1 MDLFS
6 TNTLTAVVDSLI
18 RPPSFFL
25 DRYFPTIETSE
36 TEEIHFDVTDA
47 EERLAPFVS
56 PLVEGK
62 IVESQGFNT
71 KTFKPAY
78 IKDKVVF
85 DPFSPLKRRA
95 GEAIGG
101 SARPMDRTAANLAD
115 ALAKQSVR
123 LTRRLEVM
131 AAEALRAGQVT
142 VAGDGYP
149 TVVVDYGRNA
159 GHTVTLGAG
168 SKWGDAGIKPL
179 DDLEDWATTVLD
191 DSGSTITDVV
201 MSPDA
206 WRKFR
211 EDADVKAIL
220 DNRRGGD
227 GSNLSL
233 VRRLGHATF
242 QGNIGD
248 FDIWV
253 YGGKYKDS
261 AGVRQSILPAGT
273 VMLLSSDVDGRR
285 HFGAIRD
292 EEAGFQAR
300 EMFPKSW
307 IKKDPSVRYL
317 LMQSAPLTV
326 PYRPDA
332 TFTATVL

>member
-56 PLVEGK
+56 PLLEGK
-62 IVESQGFNT
+62 LVESQGFNT

-101 SARPMDRTAANLAD
+101 SARPMDRSAANLAD

-123 LTRRLEVM
+123 LNRRLEVM
-131 AAEALRAGQVT
+131 AAETLRTGQVT
-142 VAGDGYP
+142 VIGDGFP
-149 TVVVDYGRNA
+149 SQVVNYERNA
-159 GHTVTLGAG
+159 AHTVTLGVG
-168 SKWGDAGIKPL
+168 SKWGDAGISPL
-179 DDLEDWATTVLD
+179 DDLDSWATTVLD
-191 DSGSTITDVV
+191 NSGATATEVV
-201 MSPDA
+201 MSPDV
-206 WRKFR
+206 WRVFR
-211 EDADVKAIL
+211 NNAEVKAIL

-227 GSNLSL
+227 GSNLNL
-233 VRRLGHATF
+233 VRRIGHATF

-261 AGVRQSILPAGT
+261 AGTRVPILPPGT
-273 VMLLSSDVDGRR
+273 VMLLSSDADGRR

-307 IKKDPSVRYL
+307 IEKDPSVRYL

-332 TFTATVL
+332 T